1 MNELVS
7 VIMPAYNMEK
17 YIGDSIKSV
26 LNQNYK
32 NFELIIINDGSSDGT
47 KEIAAKYQH
56 MDERITYI
64 EQENKGVSA
73 ARNVG
78 ISCAKGKYISF
89 LDADDLWEPTF
100 LSTLINVAEQTGK
113 EWICGKMDII
123 DTNGNKDTFSQQ
135 CKDGCMLDFL
145 TPNGEYRFFWGV
157 GAYIIRRKILEK
169 YHIRF
174 DENISM
180 GEDLCLY
187 IKLFT
192 VTDVKSV
199 PLVVAHYCQHS
210 NSATLSKF
218 DASKWQ
224 DMVEIFSLAEP
235 YVEKYRPEW
244 IDKYQQIRDY
254 YAYRFVWSVIKHGM
268 YRQGL
273 GYIDVYEEYLKR
285 FCHTGHK
292 INDRFKC
299 RCLLTKN
306 NLLIKIL
313 SGFHREN

>member
-145 TPNGEYRFFWGV
+145 TPNGEYRFFWG
-157 GAYIIRRKILEK
+157 G
-169 YHIRF
+169 
-174 DENISM
+174 
-180 GEDLCLY
+180 G
-187 IKLFT
+187 
-192 VTDVKSV
+192 SV
-199 PLVVAHYCQHS
+199 YNKKRNFGKVSY
-210 NSATLSKF
+210 
-218 DASKWQ
+218 
-224 DMVEIFSLAEP
+224 
-235 YVEKYRPEW
+235 
-244 IDKYQQIRDY
+244 
-254 YAYRFVWSVIKHGM
+254 SV
-268 YRQGL
+268 
-273 GYIDVYEEYLKR
+273 
-285 FCHTGHK
+285 
-292 INDRFKC
+292 
-299 RCLLTKN
+299 
-306 NLLIKIL
+306 
-313 SGFHREN
+313 